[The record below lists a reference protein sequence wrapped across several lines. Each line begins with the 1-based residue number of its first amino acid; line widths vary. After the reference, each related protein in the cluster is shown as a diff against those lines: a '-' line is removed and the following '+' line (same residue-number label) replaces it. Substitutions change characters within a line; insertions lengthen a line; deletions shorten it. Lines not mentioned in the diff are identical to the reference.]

1 MQIHG
6 IPVNLKLN
14 STVLMIASFVIS
26 VLAGLILN
34 LAGAGRGVYV
44 MLYSVGMAYLKLL
57 FLLALPIV
65 FLNLVSGVMQ
75 RLQLRSDLLRCQRN
89 SPAERR
95 DHRCAGP
102 RQQNR
107 CRLRPHLHR

>member
-26 VLAGLILN
+26 VLAGLLFGF
-34 LAGAGRGVYV
+34 AGVGRGVYV
-44 MLYSVGMAYLKLL
+44 MMYTVGVAYLKLL
-57 FLLALPIV
+57 FLLALPLV

-75 RLQLRSDLLRCQRN
+75 RVQLQSDRS
-89 SPAERR
+89 SPA
-95 DHRCAGP
+95 
-102 RQQNR
+102 
-107 CRLRPHLHR
+107 RL